1 MKCKEK
7 LMKAFEK
14 VDTEKTGKVDLK
26 QFQEILLSTGDSE
39 DKRKMYQNKG
49 LVDALL
55 FAFDEN
61 EDGMLTL
68 EELLKFSGEMT
79 DELTIKMLKRC
90 VENANK
96 DKNGFLTATELK
108 GLLMM
113 LQPRDD
119 EKYLEDQINLLIKMC
134 SHDGSKKVKPD
145 EVVQYLI
152 NLDEIKKD
160 PKEKAKVIFRMFD
173 TNSDGYIDVREFYVY
188 IYHVAGMEEEAKERD
203 RGMENLM
210 KIVIAEFDKDGDEK
224 LNFEEFEKFLE
235 ESDSME
241 AFDL

>member
-1 MKCKEK
+1 MGKTMKCKEK
-7 LMKAFEK
+7 LMRAFEK

-68 EELLKFSGEMT
+68 E
-79 DELTIKMLKRC
+79 
-90 VENANK
+90 
-96 DKNGFLTATELK
+96 
-108 GLLMM
+108 
-113 LQPRDD
+113 
-119 EKYLEDQINLLIKMC
+119 DQINLLIKMC

-145 EVVQYLI
+145 EVVQYLT
-152 NLDEIKKD
+152 NLDEIKMD

-210 KIVIAEFDKDGDEK
+210 KIVIAEFDKDRDEK